1 MQSRVL
7 YVRNESYQREVVPE
21 KLPNTINSGQNGAPP
36 CAWRVIETMDSLGAN
51 RQLFIMNYKAFQT

>member
-1 MQSRVL
+1 M
-7 YVRNESYQREVVPE
+7 RNESYQREVVPE